1 MPRVLNAMAMLA
13 GVVAF
18 AHAAHAVDRV
28 DDIKSRGYLVCG
40 LAPDHDGFGV
50 VKGET
55 SAAGLDADFCRG
67 TAAAMFGSATGHVRF
82 KALETIIDFLA
93 SDVDVVFHELTWTF
107 NRELTSGLAFG
118 PIYFFDGQAFLAPR
132 ALGATSAAGL
142 PNATVCVETSGG
154 FVDNLIAF
162 IQDHAPGMSIAVAAT
177 RADEEKAFFA
187 GQCDLLTG
195 DASELY
201 SAARAR
207 GGGAYIILSDR
218 LSKEPLAPVVRAGDD
233 RLLDVVRWS
242 IFATVEAEE
251 LGVTKANVDT
261 YANSG
266 TFGSLLD
273 GPGSAKRG
281 LGPDWARAV
290 IRAIGNY
297 GEVYERNLGAPGN
310 VALPRGLNDL
320 WTRGGLLYSPP
331 LR

>member
-1 MPRVLNAMAMLA
+1 
-13 GVVAF
+13 
-18 AHAAHAVDRV
+18 
-28 DDIKSRGYLVCG
+28 
-40 LAPDHDGFGV
+40 
-50 VKGET
+50 
-55 SAAGLDADFCRG
+55 
-67 TAAAMFGSATGHVRF
+67 
-82 KALETIIDFLA
+82 
-93 SDVDVVFHELTWTF
+93 
-107 NRELTSGLAFG
+107 
-118 PIYFFDGQAFLAPR
+118 
-132 ALGATSAAGL
+132 
-142 PNATVCVETSGG
+142 
-154 FVDNLIAF
+154 
-162 IQDHAPGMSIAVAAT
+162 MSIAVAAT

-195 DASELY
+195 DASEIY
-201 SAARAR
+201 SAARAQ

-242 IFATVEAEE
+242 IFAPIEAEE

-266 TFGSLLD
+266 TFGSLVD
-273 GPGSAKRG
+273 GAGSAKIG
-281 LGPDWARAV
+281 LGPDWPRAV

-297 GEVYERNLGAPGN
+297 GEVYERNLGASGN